1 MLSTAMETAIRIETD
16 DIEVLPRAAQRP
28 APFLARR
35 CMKGLSML
43 R

>member
-1 MLSTAMETAIRIETD
+1 METAIRIETD
-16 DIEVLPRAAQRP
+16 DMKFYREAAQQT

-35 CMKGLSML
+35 CMKGLSKM